1 MNAATVIR
9 DRWNSL
15 SSRERRYLAAGV
27 LALAGFAL
35 LKWGILPARAGYL
48 RERSA
53 IPVRRA
59 VLARYKA
66 IQKGQ
71 GAVDGALTDLGE
83 RLHDWEKTL
92 LPGETVSAAGIA
104 LQEILKPILSRPP
117 TRVTSLRTV
126 PPVKKGEYAEIPVQV
141 DLQTTT
147 SGLATLLADLGRQE
161 KISRI
166 DRLTVSAPAM
176 GAISARD
183 NLSVSLTVTGLSDA
197 PMENG
202 AGSAGNR

>member
-1 MNAATVIR
+1 MNVAAVIR

-27 LALAGFAL
+27 LAFLGFSL
-35 LKWGILPARAGYL
+35 LRWGILPARAEYL
-48 RERSA
+48 RTRAA
-53 IPVRRA
+53 IPVRGA
-59 VLARYKA
+59 LLARYKA
-66 IQKGQ
+66 IQRGQ
-71 GAVDGALTDLGE
+71 GAVDNAMDDLGE
-83 RLHDWEKTL
+83 RLYEWEKTL
-92 LPGETVSAAGIA
+92 LPGESVSAAGIA
-104 LQEILKPILSRPP
+104 LQEILKPILSKSP

-161 KISRI
+161 KIARI
-166 DRLTVSAPAM
+166 DKLSVSASAM
-176 GAISARD
+176 GVVSARD
-183 NLSVSLTVTGLSDA
+183 NLGVSLTVTGLSDA

-202 AGSAGNR
+202 AGSAENQ